1 MVETN
6 ELSKFFSLITLTKNL
21 DYNVSQIN
29 NFINNLF
36 FYEELKKSMKII
48 SVSIESLYKQIVD
61 YKTKIQLLKEK
72 LKSSEEEIAGL
83 KKSQVI
89 SNNKCC
95 ICIEEPC
102 DNVFVN
108 CGHLCICSSCIS
120 NLKTKV
126 CPICRIQS
134 STIKIYYS

>member
-72 LKSSEEEIAGL
+72 LKSSEEEIAEL

-95 ICIEEPC
+95 ICIEDACEH
-102 DNVFVN
+102 VFVN

-120 NLKTKV
+120 NLEKKNM
-126 CPICRIQS
+126 S
-134 STIKIYYS
+134 NMSHSKFYD